1 MSNPANPFL
10 PRGIIY
16 VITDGTCTEENFESS
31 SRKLEILGNRA
42 AEAGAD
48 LFQIREKNLS
58 ARKLTILTK
67 MIVAAAS
74 PSKMQVLVNGR
85 PDVASAA
92 GANGVHLNRESL
104 SVADVKQS
112 FTGLTVGYSAHRFEE
127 IGEARAQ
134 GADFVTFSPIFETE
148 SKKGYG
154 PPLGLSALKA
164 ATDLEPGFPVIA
176 LGGVT
181 ISKVVEVAEA
191 GSWGVAGISIFDC
204 GDALAGRVAEIGRVF
219 RQ

>member
-1 MSNPANPFL
+1 MSNPAKPFSA
-10 PRGIIY
+10 RGIIY
-16 VITDGTCTEENFESS
+16 VITDGACLEEDFESS
-31 SRKLEILGNRA
+31 SRKLEMLARRA

-67 MIVAAAS
+67 MIVAAANTS
-74 PSKMQVLVNGR
+74 EMQVLVNGR
-85 PDVASAA
+85 PDIASAA
-92 GANGVHLNRESL
+92 GASGVHLNRESL
-104 SVADVKQS
+104 SVADVKRS

-127 IGEARAQ
+127 IREARVQ
-134 GADFVTFSPIFETE
+134 GADFVTFSPIFESE

-154 PPLGLSALKA
+154 PPLGLSALRA
-164 ATDLEPGFPVIA
+164 ATELEPGFPVIA

-181 ISKVVEVAEA
+181 ISEVAKVAEA
-191 GSWGVAGISIFDC
+191 GSWGIAGISIFDC